1 MLPAEVAQALDQVK
15 SRLSSIGDEIS
26 QPALR
31 GAVKHY
37 LELPGKLVRPLLL
50 LTFSYSLDRRS
61 LLDPRVLEAAM
72 LVEMLHVVSLL
83 QDDVMDRHGERRG
96 METAR
101 AKYGDGYSILA
112 SDWLI
117 AESIRHA
124 LKIGPEVVG
133 YLAEVAKRLAEG
145 QALDLEGDRAAA
157 AELKTAPLMEAAL
170 VMPAMILNRRD
181 LLEAARGLGRALG
194 LLYQFSDDVADEG
207 AERPLKGLAE
217 EIKAALG
224 RLRGMLG
231 EAVVPLEGLVGRML
245 ERALEGTLTSMMRL
259 D

>member
-1 MLPAEVAQALDQVK
+1 MLPEEVTQALDQVK
-15 SRLSSIGDEIS
+15 SRLSSIGDEIP

-96 METAR
+96 AETAR

-117 AESIRHA
+117 AESIRYA
-124 LKIGPEVVG
+124 LRIGPEVVG

-145 QALDLEGDRAAA
+145 QALDLEGERAAA

-170 VMPAMILNRRD
+170 VMPTIILGRRD
-181 LLEAARGLGRALG
+181 LLEAARRLGRALG

-207 AERPLKGLAE
+207 ADRPLRRLAE
-217 EIKAALG
+217 EVRSALV
-224 RLRGMLG
+224 RLRGVLG
-231 EAVVPLEGLVGRML
+231 EAAAPLEGLVSKIV
-245 ERALEGTLTSMMRL
+245 ERALEGRLTSVMRL